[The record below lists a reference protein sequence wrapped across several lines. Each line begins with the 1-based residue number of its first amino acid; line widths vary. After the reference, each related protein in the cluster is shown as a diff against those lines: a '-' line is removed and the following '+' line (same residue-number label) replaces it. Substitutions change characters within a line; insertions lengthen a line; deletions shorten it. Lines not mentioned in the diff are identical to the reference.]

1 METPVVNEETI
12 ESETKEM
19 CKIDK
24 ESYCNRNHF
33 NNYS

>member
-19 CKIDK
+19 RKINK
-24 ESYCNRNHF
+24 EPHCNRNHC